1 MKSRHGPDPGCR
13 QGDRL
18 GPLGGRRRV
27 KAPSP
32 DAEALIERHG
42 RAGVIVLDRP
52 KALNALTLTMV
63 RLIAAALDEW
73 EGDRAVD
80 RIVLLGAGER
90 AFCAGGD
97 IRRLYELGRAGDHD
111 GQLTFWREEYQL
123 DRRIKTYPKPIV
135 ALVDGIVMGGGVGL
149 AMHAAHTVA
158 SERFVFA
165 MPEVGIGFFPDV
177 GAAWILPR
185 LPFRAGLYFALP
197 GLRADAGDALALG
210 LAETFVPS
218 AAFPMLAKALE
229 GEEAAAT
236 VLARIA
242 VPPPRSFVSDE
253 AKAIETSFRES
264 DREAILESLREAEA
278 RGHAFAAPAR
288 MAIQEKSPTSQAIVL
303 RQMALGGGIDFD
315 EVLRM
320 DYRIVSRICRGH
332 DFYEGGRAV
341 IVDKDNRPP
350 WSPLPSGTEIDG
362 YFAPLGED
370 ELKFPGLN
378 A

>member
-1 MKSRHGPDPGCR
+1 
-13 QGDRL
+13 
-18 GPLGGRRRV
+18 V
-27 KAPSP
+27 TAPSP
-32 DAEALIERHG
+32 EAEALVERRG
-42 RAGVIVLDRP
+42 RAGVIVLNRP

-63 RLIAAALDEW
+63 RVVAAALDEW
-73 EGDRAVD
+73 ESDAAVD

-111 GQLTFWREEYQL
+111 AQLTFWREEYQL

-185 LPFRAGLYFALP
+185 LPFRAGVYFALT

-210 LAETFVPS
+210 LAKTFVPS
-218 AAFPMLAKALE
+218 AAFPMLAQALE
-229 GEEAAAT
+229 SSEPLEEA
-236 VLARIA
+236 LARFA
-242 VPPPRSFVSDE
+242 APPPSSALSDE
-253 AKAIETSFRES
+253 AKAIETCFKGS
-264 DREAILESLREAEA
+264 DRDAILEALREAA
-278 RGHAFAAPAR
+278 TQGRAFAAAAR
-288 MAIQEKSPTSQAIVL
+288 AAMQEKSPTSQAVVL
-303 RQMALGGGIDFD
+303 KQMALGATIDFD
-315 EVLRM
+315 EALRM

-332 DFYEGGRAV
+332 DFYEGVRAV
-341 IVDKDNRPP
+341 IVDKDNRPRWAP
-350 WSPLPSGTEIDG
+350 PPSQAEVDA
-362 YFAPLGED
+362 YFASLGD
-370 ELKFPGLN
+370 RELKFPVRD

>member
-1 MKSRHGPDPGCR
+1 VR
-13 QGDRL
+13 
-18 GPLGGRRRV
+18 
-27 KAPSP
+27 APSS
-32 DAEALIERHG
+32 DAEALVERRG
-42 RAGVIVLDRP
+42 RGGVIVLNRP
-52 KALNALTLTMV
+52 KALNALTLAMV

-73 EGDRAVD
+73 EGDLAVD

-97 IRRLYELGRAGDHD
+97 IRRLYELGCAGDHD

-149 AMHAAHTVA
+149 AMNAAHTVA

-185 LPFRAGLYFALP
+185 LPFRAGVYFALT

-210 LAETFVPS
+210 LAKTFVPS
-218 AAFPMLAKALE
+218 AAFPMLAQALE
-229 GEEAAAT
+229 SEEPVAA
-236 VLARIA
+236 VLARFA
-242 VPPPRSFVSDE
+242 VSPPRSAVSDE
-253 AKAIETSFRES
+253 AKAIETCFNGS
-264 DREAILESLREAEA
+264 DRETILEALREAEA
-278 RGHAFAAPAR
+278 HGHGFAAAAR
-288 MAIQEKSPTSQAIVL
+288 AAMQEKSPTSQAIVL
-303 RQMALGGGIDFD
+303 KQMALGATIDFD
-315 EVLRM
+315 DALRM

-332 DFYEGGRAV
+332 DFYEGVRAV
-341 IVDKDNRPP
+341 IVDKDNRPR
-350 WSPLPSGTEIDG
+350 WSPPPSGAEIDG
-362 YFAPLGED
+362 YFARLGDD
-370 ELKFPGLN
+370 ELKFPGLD